1 MKLTEV
7 LSRLGTMQ
15 QEMERRLRSVRAS
28 ASAGGDMVTVV
39 CDGYGEVLDVH
50 IDPAVFAENDPG
62 LLEDLIRAAVNQ
74 AANHAREQARK
85 ELRSLAGLPLPGLL
99 DRD

>member
-1 MKLTEV
+1 MDE
-7 LSRLGTMQ
+7 
-15 QEMERRLRSVRAS
+15 RLRRVRTT

-39 CDGYGEVLDVH
+39 CDGYGDLVEVR
-50 IDPAVFAENDPG
+50 IDRAVFAEEDPG

-74 AANHAREQARK
+74 AASRGREQARE

-99 DRD
+99 DHLQSNEEVT